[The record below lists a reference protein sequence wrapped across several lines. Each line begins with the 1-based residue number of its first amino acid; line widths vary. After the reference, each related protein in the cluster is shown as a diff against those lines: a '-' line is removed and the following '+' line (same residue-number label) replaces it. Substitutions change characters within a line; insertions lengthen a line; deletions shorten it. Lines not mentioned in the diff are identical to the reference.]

1 MNWGT
6 IISSDTILVI
16 ITALVTFFSTK
27 RKYKAESAGLELKNY
42 QTIFETYRSELEYMK
57 NRMNDLESTVEKQ
70 NKVIKLLQNDLD
82 EFEKKFGKQ
91 TKTRKKI
98 ENDETDK

>member
-27 RKYKAESAGLELKNY
+27 RKYKA
-42 QTIFETYRSELEYMK
+42 QHFR
-57 NRMNDLESTVEKQ
+57 
-70 NKVIKLLQNDLD
+70 
-82 EFEKKFGKQ
+82 EKK
-91 TKTRKKI
+91 I
-98 ENDETDK
+98 